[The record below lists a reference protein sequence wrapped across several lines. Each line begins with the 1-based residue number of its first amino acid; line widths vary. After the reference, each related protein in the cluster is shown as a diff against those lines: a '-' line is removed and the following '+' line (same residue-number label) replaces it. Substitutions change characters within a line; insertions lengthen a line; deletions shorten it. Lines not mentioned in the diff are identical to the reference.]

1 MDKVTFEE
9 AAEMLSVTRQTI
21 YNYIEKKLL
30 TPHKAF
36 NGRVYFSKKEVAELQ
51 PLPFSEE

>member
-1 MDKVTFEE
+1 MDRVSFEE
-9 AAEMLSVTRQTI
+9 AAKMLNVTRQTI
-21 YNYIEKKLL
+21 YVYVKKKLL

-36 NGRVYFSKKEVAELQ
+36 NGRVYFLKKEVAALQ